1 MPNVLFKMCNLKSE
15 FLKKIILVLFYFLT
29 TALLLPFY
37 AQKNPIDSLKNLLKT
52 LRENTDKVNI
62 LYQLSEESNDDR
74 DVLNYASQSMQLA
87 EKLNYK
93 KGIADASNNVGY
105 AYMNLGDIPKALEY
119 YHRSLK
125 IQEELSVQE
134 TDSTAVRESKI
145 GIANSLNNIAYVYD
159 NQGDIT
165 MALEYFHKSLTI
177 REEIKDKAGTAQSLN
192 NIGVVYNKKG
202 DVPNSLECFQKSL
215 SLHEELKDKNGIGG
229 ALSNIGTIYH
239 KAGDISK
246 ALEYYQKSL
255 AIRETINDKAGI
267 ANTLINIG
275 GIFFIQKN
283 YSKAEKYFIRSLQLA
298 KEIGFPASIRNAS
311 NQLSNIYSVQS
322 KFKQAFEMQVLFKK
336 MADSISNEETRKSSV
351 KKQMQYDFEKK
362 EQSIKSVQDKK
373 DAVANAESR
382 KQKLITGFTVFGL
395 LFTAVFAFFIFRE
408 RKKSEKLLLNILP
421 IETARELKTSGKAKA
436 KHYEQVTVMFTDF
449 KGFTNIAEKLSAEE
463 LVSELDFLFK
473 KFDEIISNY
482 QIEKIK
488 TIGDAYMCASGL
500 PTPNNNHAEN
510 IVNASLEMQNWMT
523 SQNGKWQLRIGIHT
537 GPVTAGVVG
546 NKKFAYDIWGDTVNI
561 AARMEQSG
569 ESGKINI
576 SGNTYQFISPVL
588 VEKGWEVKHRGKI
601 PAKNIG
607 EVDMY
612 FIEMKSAANT

>member
-1 MPNVLFKMCNLKSE
+1 M
-15 FLKKIILVLFYFLT
+15 
-29 TALLLPFY
+29 
-37 AQKNPIDSLKNLLKT
+37 
-52 LRENTDKVNI
+52 NI